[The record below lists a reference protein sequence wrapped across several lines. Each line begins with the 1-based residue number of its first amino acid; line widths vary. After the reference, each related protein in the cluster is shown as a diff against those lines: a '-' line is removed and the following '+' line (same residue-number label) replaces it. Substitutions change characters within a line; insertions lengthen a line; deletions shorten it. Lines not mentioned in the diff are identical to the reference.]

1 MRVDMTQLLDS
12 MEESI
17 KSQHRARARKRA
29 EKEKAELMAFQEKL
43 RRAAV
48 SRTQLDSMASKIK
61 GTDAAVQRDQLISLC
76 LR

>member
-43 RRAAV
+43 RRAGR
-48 SRTQLDSMASKIK
+48 SLTPWRPKSKAQTPPCR
-61 GTDAAVQRDQLISLC
+61 GISSLAYA
-76 LR
+76 